1 MTYGVRNA
9 TYLRHVGRLSNAG
22 LFFFGFFFFVV
33 VFVVL
38 GNFFGE
44 FQELP
49 MGELIALAPG

>member
-1 MTYGVRNA
+1 MAYA
-9 TYLRHVGRLSNAG
+9 TQLTSAMLAVYQMRGF
-22 LFFFGFFFFVV
+22 FFFGYFFFVV